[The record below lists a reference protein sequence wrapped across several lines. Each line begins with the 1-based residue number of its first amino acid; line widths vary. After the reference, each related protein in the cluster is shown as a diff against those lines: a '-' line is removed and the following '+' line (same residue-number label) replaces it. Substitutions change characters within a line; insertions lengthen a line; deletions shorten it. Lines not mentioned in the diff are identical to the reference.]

1 VWQPVPFI
9 SFGSLPEKVEEKPG
23 VGGPAN
29 TGSTENDIKM
39 TMNIYS
45 SDCICYILNSNL
57 HEKAVSK
64 QKLTFLDHDLSNE
77 ILALFPP

>member
-39 TMNIYS
+39 TMNI
-45 SDCICYILNSNL
+45 
-57 HEKAVSK
+57 
-64 QKLTFLDHDLSNE
+64 
-77 ILALFPP
+77 